1 MFKRTFVCLNFVIRS
16 SCDMYELVNALSE
29 NVIHG
34 SDSNLS
40 GTTIATVVITGMVV
54 VFIGLILLVL
64 LVMLY
69 GKIFDAVNRK
79 KEEKKNAE
87 AVKVETKP
95 AENVPVV
102 PPAIEEGIE
111 EEVVAVIAAAVE
123 AMSAQSGKKL
133 KLKSVKTVKPQ
144 RNPWAAAGIAENT
157 RPF

>member
-1 MFKRTFVCLNFVIRS
+1 
-16 SCDMYELVNALSE
+16 MYELVNALSE

-69 GKIFDAVNRK
+69 GKIFDAVNRT

>member
-1 MFKRTFVCLNFVIRS
+1 
-16 SCDMYELVNALSE
+16 MYELVNALSE

-69 GKIFDAVNRK
+69 GKIFDVVNRK
-79 KEEKKNAE
+79 KEEKKAAE
-87 AVKVETKP
+87 VVKAETKP
-95 AENVPVV
+95 AQKLPVAPV
-102 PPAIEEGIE
+102 IEEGIE

>member
-144 RNPWAAAGIAENT
+144 RNPWAAAPCG
-157 RPF
+157 RP